1 MVEENILEE
10 AMSNAIGNLQQLLLK
25 IEFQSFVAKY
35 LCGEDKTNGNIQSK
49 YLLFS
54 EKLKAKRFVLPVT
67 GVQGCGK
74 STLLNALAFD
84 YPVLPV
90 DVDETTCVPVE
101 IVWAEKPDGKAI
113 VVFQDGHEEKI
124 KANEKSLNRFVH
136 NDFNPGNKLLVDR
149 IILKSSLEP
158 LKHGMVLVDLPGTG
172 SLTAA
177 NMETTKKFLE
187 EAVGIFFLLRTVP
200 PITQSQSI
208 FVTFQWARFP
218 TAIFVQNRWTDETK
232 REVEEARKHNV
243 KVLESI
249 AKRNRITLDD
259 SPDITV
265 VNAYVA
271 LDGSLSK
278 NIEKTSQS
286 GLSILINK
294 LTAISQDWTN
304 ILLEGITDNVEND
317 ILSVKNQVQI
327 ELELLNMSASKAE
340 ESLRQEQIRF
350 DEYIGKV
357 KEKRISSVDRSDAF
371 TRSARKQIDTW
382 SSNSK
387 ASLRNNMRTKMRA
400 GIVDGPR
407 LERALRDEESF
418 LFDDLYE
425 DILERVLTFQD
436 EIKEKF
442 AGLDNWD
449 LDKTESFHTVN
460 KVERRKIENLLP
472 RLMGAG
478 AAAAAGTGAAVAV
491 GAGAASLVS
500 AGTIGATMGSVVP
513 VIGTVIGAAIGMFIG
528 AWLGKK
534 SKNVVTGV
542 RASRVEKEVFEAIRQ
557 FVFETSNNMKEQI
570 VQINDDLSENILLW
584 EQTQIEKFKNDRS
597 RFHDS
602 IRMDGDKRKQLMDQ
616 LTSDISKADV
626 YISELKGVS
635 K

>member
-1 MVEENILEE
+1 
-10 AMSNAIGNLQQLLLK
+10 MSNSMGNLQHLLLK
-25 IEFQSFVAKY
+25 NEFQSFVAKY
-35 LCGEDKTNGNIQSK
+35 LCGEGETNGGIQSK

-54 EKLKAKRFVLPVT
+54 EKLEAKRFVLPVT

-101 IVWAEKPDGKAI
+101 IVWAAKPDGKATVI
-113 VVFQDGHEEKI
+113 FQDGHVEKI
-124 KANEKSLNRFVH
+124 KANEKNLNRFVH

-149 IILKSSLEP
+149 IILKSKLEP

-249 AKRNRITLDD
+249 AKRNRISLDD

-278 NIEKTSQS
+278 NIEKTNQS

-294 LTAISQDWTN
+294 LTRISQDWTN
-304 ILLEGITDNVEND
+304 VLLKGIVDNVEND
-317 ILSVKNQVQI
+317 ILSVKDQVQI
-327 ELELLNMSASKAE
+327 ELELLDMSASEAE
-340 ESLRQEQIRF
+340 ESLQQEQIRF

-357 KEKRISSVDRSDAF
+357 KEKRISSIDKSDDF
-371 TRSARKQIDTW
+371 TRSTRKQIDTW
-382 SSNSK
+382 STNSK

-407 LERALRDEESF
+407 LERALQDEESS

-425 DILERVLTFQD
+425 DIIERVLTFQD

-442 AGLDNWD
+442 AGIDNWD
-449 LDKTESFHTVN
+449 IRRTESFHTVS
-460 KVERRKIENLLP
+460 KEEKRKIENLLP
-472 RLMGAG
+472 RLVGIVGAAGAGAG
-478 AAAAAGTGAAVAV
+478 AAAAAG
-491 GAGAASLVS
+491 AGAAALVT
-500 AGTIGATMGSVVP
+500 AGTIGATMGSVIP
-513 VIGTVIGAAIGMFIG
+513 VIGTVIGAGIGMFIG

-534 SKNVVTGV
+534 SKNAFTRV
-542 RASRVEKEVFEAIRQ
+542 RADRVEKEVFEAIRK
-557 FVFETSNNMKEQI
+557 FVSETSATMKEQI
-570 VQINDDLSENILLW
+570 VKINDDLSENILLW
-584 EQTQIEKFKNDRS
+584 EQTQIEKFKNNRS
-597 RFHDS
+597 SFHDL
-602 IRMDGDKRKQLMDQ
+602 IRTDGDKRKQLMNQ
-616 LTSDISKADV
+616 LTSDLSKADA
-626 YISELKGVS
+626 YIRELEGIS